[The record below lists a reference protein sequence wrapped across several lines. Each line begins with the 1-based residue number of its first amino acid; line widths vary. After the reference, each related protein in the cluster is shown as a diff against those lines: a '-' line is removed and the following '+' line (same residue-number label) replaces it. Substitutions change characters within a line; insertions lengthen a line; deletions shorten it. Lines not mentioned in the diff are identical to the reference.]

1 MARRGVCT
9 AAACLDRGSRAHGE
23 LRGAAACLRDRTRP
37 TSRRMASPAAAPGPV
52 QGSSAQPPAS
62 GRFWGLVDVPKARIP
77 PWPRL
82 ETGPPPGLDAS
93 PLRSA
98 ARPRAGSA
106 QTPQLRS
113 PPHAS
118 REPLGSRLSHQGRE
132 GHPPEEWALA
142 LRTHWVSDGPGT
154 RGELATSACLDF
166 SSDPAPPRSAQSPVG
181 WLLRPRLVV
190 PGSPPPGP
198 GGPLSLTWPGSLLS
212 GPPCTT
218 H

>member
-1 MARRGVCT
+1 MRTESSAGLRPVSGIGRAPPPGAWLPPQPPRAPSRGPLHSPRLLAGSGDSWMCLRRGSH
-9 AAACLDRGSRAHGE
+9 RGLGWRQ
-23 LRGAAACLRDRTRP
+23 D
-37 TSRRMASPAAAPGPV
+37 
-52 QGSSAQPPAS
+52 
-62 GRFWGLVDVPKARIP
+62 
-77 PWPRL
+77 
-82 ETGPPPGLDAS
+82 PPPGLDAS